1 MARRNASANSGGRA
15 LRLAVSVLVICG
27 AARELSAGRKGGKI
41 SHVAEV
47 YLPKAVFAKLDTFES
62 HSIQKADKAYDKGD
76 WPQATAEYNS
86 FCMEFERSL
95 AVPYALLRKARA
107 LHRDDKRVAAVK
119 AYRDVVDYFPNAVE
133 YAGPA
138 LFYMGVAH
146 WESGYINQALEV
158 WAEMAK
164 DEDYSKHPLAGSAL
178 MRLADKMAEDGKQAQ
193 AVVHYWDLAI
203 HFRGLNR
210 EAAGYAFGRVVAYYI
225 RTNPSLDRIQEFY
238 KILGGF
244 GDRRDKPP
252 DDLEKDRPF
261 WDTVSKLVDRHGRFD
276 EKEQALHDR
285 YHRYWAAQ
293 MAGRFEDSDDYQ
305 IHLADVHL
313 KYERDQARWAK
324 RLEDH
329 FARHGKPGD
338 YDRIMRWIVLLAY
351 DRRRVQPYYE
361 KLEFEKMTNA
371 QILKMMWI
379 ALSTLKDKNLGETV
393 YAKLRWEKVE
403 PKEIGSIALSLW
415 SAHEQLARHTFGK
428 ISLSRIEDKDLVAL
442 ARGLWEKDFDLAK
455 RCYAV
460 MKDQELAGYEVL
472 CYYDQKKDVKRG
484 IPQALLVKGYPT
496 YAEEAVWIM
505 AGLYKSDG
513 KYAQAI
519 ACYQEC
525 VKRAPSHAF
534 EIADCYVKMRKL
546 AQAVVTLQEIEA
558 FFPRHAPSVALKI
571 AGLYDRFGKQKEAEV
586 AHRRVLMKY
595 PDTSQS
601 STAHNWLE
609 KHGYRIGGGIDSP
622 KSIQEKQRVFED
634 KLKEEAGKKKRKK
647 GKR

>member
-1 MARRNASANSGGRA
+1 MVRRKRLASGGGRA
-15 LRLAVSVLVICG
+15 LRVVVCALVIC
-27 AARELSAGRKGGKI
+27 AAAGHLPAGRKGGKI
-41 SHVAEV
+41 SHVSEV
-47 YLPKAVFAKLDTFES
+47 YLPKDVFKKLDTFES

-76 WPQATAEYNS
+76 WPQAAAEYNS
-86 FCMEFERSL
+86 FCAEFDRSL
-95 AVPYALLRKARA
+95 AVPYALLRKARSM
-107 LHRDDKRVAAVK
+107 HRDDKRYEAVK
-119 AYRDVVDYFPNAVE
+119 AYRAVVDYFPNAVE

-138 LFYMGVAH
+138 LFYMGAAH
-146 WESGYINQALEV
+146 WENGHIKKALDV

-178 MRLADKMAEDGKQAQ
+178 TRLADKMVEDGKQAQ
-193 AVVHYWDLAI
+193 AVEHYWNLAV

-210 EAAGYAFGRVVAYYI
+210 EAADYAFGKVIQYYI
-225 RTNPSLDRIQEFY
+225 RTNSSLERIQEFY

-244 GDRRDKPP
+244 GDRRDKAP
-252 DDLEKDRPF
+252 DDLDKDRTF
-261 WDTVSKLVDRHGRFD
+261 WDTVSKLVDRYGRFD

-285 YHRYWAAQ
+285 YCRYWAGQ

-305 IHLADVHL
+305 IHLADL
-313 KYERDQARWAK
+313 YMEFERDRARWAK

-329 FARHGKPGD
+329 FAGHGKPGD

-361 KLEFEKMTNA
+361 KLEFEKMANA

-393 YAKLRWEKVE
+393 YAKVRWEKLE

-415 SAHEQLARHTFGK
+415 SAHETLARHTFGK
-428 ISLSRIEDKDLVAL
+428 ISLSRVEDKDLVEL
-442 ARGLWEKDFDLAK
+442 ARSLWEKDFELAK

-460 MKDQELAGYEVL
+460 MRNQELAGYEVL
-472 CYYDQKKDVKRG
+472 CYYDKKKDVKRG

-534 EIADCYVKMRKL
+534 EIADCYVKMSKL
-546 AQAVVTLQEIEA
+546 PQAVVTLQEIEA

-586 AHRRVLMKY
+586 AFRRVLMKY

-622 KSIQEKQRVFED
+622 KSIQEKQRAFEE
-634 KLKEEAGKKKRKK
+634 KLKEQAGKKKRK
-647 GKR
+647 R